1 MLLEDAGER
10 AAAADQRTLRG
21 CAELSDSKRRTRRT
35 VVIGVAAIGI
45 VLALGVAFLL
55 DMLPDVPAMVRE
67 PLAVTML
74 NNRTDQNSFER
85 FLRVSGADWHKGYG
99 YQTGEAFSAFD
110 AVSRDAC
117 SIECDSVV
125 QIAFTRWFGICFI
138 RGDVV
143 SVRFDKRGRLQTWNL
158 NQAVDGC

>member
-1 MLLEDAGER
+1 VPQPPISAP
-10 AAAADQRTLRG
+10 LRG
-21 CAELSDSKRRTRRT
+21 RVALSNPKRRTRRT

-110 AVSRDAC
+110 VVSRDAC

-143 SVRFDKRGRLQTWNL
+143 SARFDKRGRLQTWNL